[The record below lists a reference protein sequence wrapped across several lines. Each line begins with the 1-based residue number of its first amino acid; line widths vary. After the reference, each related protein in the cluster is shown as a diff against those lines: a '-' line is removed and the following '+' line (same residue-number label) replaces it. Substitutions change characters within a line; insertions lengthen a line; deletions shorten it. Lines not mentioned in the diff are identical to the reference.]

1 MKCQYRTYIP
11 NTLNFAIIDDEPHN
25 LMRAEDDTQASK
37 IKELSINKTLADV
50 DVNIFPAIS

>member
-1 MKCQYRTYIP
+1 M
-11 NTLNFAIIDDEPHN
+11 NFAIIDDEPHN

-50 DVNIFPAIS
+50 DVNIFPTIS